1 MMTYAQ
7 ICEEY
12 NTRMRTIDKF
22 LEAVQENYIAVVAE
36 IRHDVMMNESFEDP
50 YELEA
55 EAEYKL
61 EKAQEQ
67 VQEKTKQASKGIIQ
81 TFLDFVNKLVE
92 KIKEFLTGKK
102 FDKVKEEVENNPN
115 LKNKMIDG
123 VVDERVLRG
132 ILEKR
137 RRLAQDILRQY
148 EKMGSSLTPED
159 LDDLVTQRQKE
170 INEELIKK
178 KTKSTIGKA
187 VALVSS
193 LTLGLSATG
202 SLTKISNAVDKVLT
216 KGKNKVASG
225 VKTTINVL
233 GRDVT
238 DLKNKKGKKEM
249 FDPNQDTFKE
259 KKHGKAVAAVAAMGV
274 AGGVGI
280 AEYVKKQI
288 VDLEKQ
294 NKLLESEQIR
304 ELTMQISRAVVGE
317 REARNNSK

>member
-148 EKMGSSLTPED
+148 EKMGNSLTPED

-170 INEELIKK
+170 INVELIKK
-178 KTKSTIGKA
+178 KTKSTVGKA
-187 VALVSS
+187 VALVAS
-193 LTLGLSATG
+193 LTAGLKFTG
-202 SLTKISNAVDKVLT
+202 NLTKISAGVDKVAT
-216 KGKNKVASG
+216 KVGNG
-225 VKTTINVL
+225 VITA
-233 GRDVT
+233 G
-238 DLKNKKGKKEM
+238 KKGLNKITKSNTFNPDKKEM
-249 FDPNQDTFKE
+249 KEMHHGGAVLAVGAVTCPLAFDISTF
-259 KKHGKAVAAVAAMGV
+259 ALPFVVIYPAFP
-274 AGGVGI
+274 I
-280 AEYVKKQI
+280 A
-288 VDLEKQ
+288 
-294 NKLLESEQIR
+294 
-304 ELTMQISRAVVGE
+304 
-317 REARNNSK
+317 

>member
-1 MMTYAQ
+1 MTYVQ

-92 KIKEFLTGKK
+92 KIKEFLIGKK

-115 LKNKMIDG
+115 LKNKVIDG
-123 VVDERVLRG
+123 VVDEKVLKS

-137 RRLAQDILRQY
+137 RRLADDIVREY
-148 EKMGSSLTPED
+148 ERMGAKLTVED
-159 LDDLVTQRQKE
+159 LDDLVSQRQKQ
-170 INEELIKK
+170 INEELIRK
-178 KTKSTIGKA
+178 KTKSTLGKA
-187 VALVSS
+187 VALVAA
-193 LTLGLSATG
+193 LTTALKFTGKSAKHMDRIERVRVALTNHVGKRAKQVGNFLSHD
-202 SLTKISNAVDKVLT
+202 VDDPL
-216 KGKNKVASG
+216 NK
-225 VKTTINVL
+225 
-233 GRDVT
+233 
-238 DLKNKKGKKEM
+238 KNKKEPFNPDDPVTQKKFKYGKVM
-249 FDPNQDTFKE
+249 
-259 KKHGKAVAAVAAMGV
+259 AVGAAGAAV
-274 AGGVGI
+274 GVGI
-280 AEYVKKQI
+280 AEHVKRT
-288 VDLEKQ
+288 VLELEKQ

-304 ELTMQISRAVVGE
+304 ELTMQISRAAIDA